1 VDPYAIAAVFT
12 GIAGIITA
20 WAALVRAR
28 RRGNRACEAALAQA
42 RQDAETAHAELHA
55 LRMRDRGAVDW
66 LMALAIVLFVSATAF
81 GVMALDREGP
91 PGPEGPPG
99 GTGEPGQPGEQGPP
113 GVGTPGPRGGTG
125 PTGERGPAG
134 PAGSSAP
141 GAAGEPGPAGPRG
154 EPGQPGERGARGV
167 PGPTCPAGSA
177 LAQVDLRTRQGGTI
191 TAYVCTT

>member
-28 RRGNRACEAALAQA
+28 RDGNRQCEEALAAA
-42 RQDAETAHAELHA
+42 RADAEDAHAELHA

-66 LMALAIVLFVSATAF
+66 LMALAVVLFVSATAF

-91 PGPEGPPG
+91 PGPAGPPG
-99 GTGEPGQPGEQGPP
+99 GDGQPGEPGEPGPP

-125 PTGERGPAG
+125 PAGERG

-141 GAAGEPGPAGPRG
+141 GVAGEPGPAGPRG

-167 PGPTCPAGSA
+167 PGPTCPAGFE
-177 LAQVDLRTRQGGTI
+177 LNQVELRTRQGGSV
-191 TAYVCTT
+191 TAYVCTSS

>member
-28 RRGNRACEAALAQA
+28 RDGNRACEEALAEA

-55 LRMRDRGAVDW
+55 LKMRDRGAVDW
-66 LMALAIVLFVSATAF
+66 LMALAVVLFVSATAF

-91 PGPEGPPG
+91 PGPAGPPG
-99 GTGEPGQPGEQGPP
+99 GDGEPGQPGEPGPP

-125 PTGERGPAG
+125 ERGPAG
-134 PAGSSAP
+134 PAGSSTP

-167 PGPTCPAGSA
+167 PGPTCPAGTA
-177 LAQVDLRTRQGGTI
+177 LNEVELRTRQGGSV
-191 TAYVCTT
+191 TAFVCTS

>member
-1 VDPYAIAAVFT
+1 VDPYAIAAVCT

-28 RRGNRACEAALAQA
+28 RAGNRQCEEALAEA
-42 RQDAETAHAELHA
+42 RQDAEAAHAELHH
-55 LRMRDRGAVDW
+55 LKMRDRGAVDW
-66 LMALAIVLFVSATAF
+66 LMALAVVLFVSATAF

-91 PGPEGPPG
+91 PGPAGPPG
-99 GTGEPGQPGEQGPP
+99 GDGQPGQPGEQGPP

-125 PTGERGPAG
+125 ERGPAG
-134 PAGSSAP
+134 PSGSSAP

-167 PGPTCPAGSA
+167 PGPTCPTGTA
-177 LAQVDLRTRQGGTI
+177 LAEVELRTRQGGSV
-191 TAYVCTT
+191 TAFVCTS